1 MAAKV
6 FDLEVSERI
15 GPVWDTEHY
24 DYLYILARYH
34 GQPLGWLVVENERRR
49 SMVSAERIREALAEQ
64 MVETLALAVLKEELS
79 PPPAT
84 ENAEVPPISV
94 IICTRD
100 RADQLAGCLG
110 SVLALDHPC
119 YEVIVVDNAPGN
131 DQTAQLARDMS
142 VRYVCEKRPGLDW
155 ARNRGLAEATYEIV
169 AFTDDD
175 ARPDRGWLRAISQAF
190 AESDAM
196 CVTGFIGPAELE
208 TEAQEAFEFAYGG
221 MGKGFRRRTFRAG
234 GLSKRD
240 LLWANTFGVGA
251 NMAFR
256 QELFRRLGPFDVAL
270 DAGTP
275 AGGAGDL
282 EMFHRLIANGYVLV
296 YEPTAIVWHRHRRS
310 PGQLRR
316 QLYDNGRGFGS
327 YVLTCIRR
335 GTVTVRS
342 GVKFVVLEWWG
353 RWLVGRLLRPRSLP
367 RRFVLCE
374 LCGALR
380 SPLAYRAAQVRS
392 RRIAVTE
399 AD

>member
-1 MAAKV
+1 
-6 FDLEVSERI
+6 
-15 GPVWDTEHY
+15 
-24 DYLYILARYH
+24 
-34 GQPLGWLVVENERRR
+34 
-49 SMVSAERIREALAEQ
+49 
-64 MVETLALAVLKEELS
+64 
-79 PPPAT
+79 
-84 ENAEVPPISV
+84 
-94 IICTRD
+94 
-100 RADQLAGCLG
+100 
-110 SVLALDHPC
+110 
-119 YEVIVVDNAPGN
+119 
-131 DQTAQLARDMS
+131 
-142 VRYVCEKRPGLDW
+142 
-155 ARNRGLAEATYEIV
+155 
-169 AFTDDD
+169 
-175 ARPDRGWLRAISQAF
+175 
-190 AESDAM
+190 
-196 CVTGFIGPAELE
+196 
-208 TEAQEAFEFAYGG
+208 

-240 LLWANTFGVGA
+240 VLWANTFGVGA

-342 GVKFVVLEWWG
+342 GVKFVVPEWWG

-367 RRFVLCE
+367 RTFVLCE

-380 SPLAYRAAQVRS
+380 SPLAHRAAQVRS